1 MYRARTI
8 IYFGRITEEKGL
20 DLLIEAYQE
29 AHCDA
34 DLLIVGRSYGSL
46 EQRLRAMVQPEFAS
60 RIHFMEYLPMDE
72 LSPLIAGALL
82 SVQPSR
88 YYDNAPQAVV
98 ESYLHGTPVLG
109 ARIGGIPEEIV
120 PGVTGD
126 VFEPHSVPALAAKL
140 RELLSDIPRIE
151 RMGRQAREFARDS
164 RSFEAHMLKLLP
176 LFEGKNTAS

>member
-1 MYRARTI
+1 
-8 IYFGRITEEKGL
+8 
-20 DLLIEAYQE
+20 
-29 AHCDA
+29 
-34 DLLIVGRSYGSL
+34 
-46 EQRLRAMVQPEFAS
+46 
-60 RIHFMEYLPMDE
+60 MDE

-140 RELLSDIPRIE
+140 REMFSDIPRLE
-151 RMGRQAREFARDS
+151 RMGRQAREFARDN

-176 LFEGKNTAS
+176 LFEGKNATS